1 MRAYWTLVKRELGGF
16 FYSWTGYVVMA
27 AVLLLL
33 GFSFAN
39 LIIVLNNQPTAQ
51 PVTEVFY
58 GTMYFWLIL
67 LLATPVM
74 TMRAFA
80 QEKASGTFETLMTT
94 PVSDVQVVLAK
105 FSGALLFYMITWLP
119 LVVCLLILHHY
130 SNEPGSLD
138 AGALAATFLGIF
150 LLGALYVSI
159 GCFASAL
166 TRSHIIAAMISF
178 ALGISLFLLSFL
190 SLAFST
196 GGGWRARLLSH
207 LGLIQHM
214 EDFAAGVV
222 DTRPIVLYCSLTFF
236 FLLVTWK
243 VIESRR
249 WK

>member
-1 MRAYWTLVKRELGGF
+1 MRAYWTLVKREMGSF
-16 FYSWTGYVVMA
+16 FFSWTGYVVMA

-39 LIIVLNNQPTAQ
+39 LIIVLNNQPTDQ

-58 GTMYFWLIL
+58 RTMYFWLIL
-67 LLATPVM
+67 LLATPVI
-74 TMRAFA
+74 TMRSFA

-105 FSGALLFYMITWLP
+105 FTGSLLFYMAAWLP
-119 LVVCLLILHHY
+119 LVVCLLILRHY
-130 SNEPGSLD
+130 SNEPGGLD
-138 AGALAATFLGIF
+138 LGALGATYLGIF

-166 TRSHIIAAMISF
+166 TRSHIIAAMVSF

-190 SLAFST
+190 SLAFSSQ
-196 GGGWRARLLSH
+196 GGWRARLLTH
-207 LGLIQHM
+207 LGLIDHM
-214 EDFAAGVV
+214 KDFAAGVV
-222 DTRPIVLYCSLTFF
+222 DTRPIVLYSSLTLF
-236 FLLVTWK
+236 FLFVTWK